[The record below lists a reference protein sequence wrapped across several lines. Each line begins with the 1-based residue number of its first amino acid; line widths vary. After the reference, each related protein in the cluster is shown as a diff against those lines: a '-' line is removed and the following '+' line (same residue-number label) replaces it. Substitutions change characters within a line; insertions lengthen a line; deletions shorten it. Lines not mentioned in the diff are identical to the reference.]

1 MTAVA
6 AGITGAATLGASAMG
21 GKGAAK
27 AAKTNAAATKYQA
40 DLAYKSSKEQIAEQR
55 RQQLLRK
62 QAYDEAISR
71 GGGQMG
77 EGENALMA
85 SLAEANP
92 ELATQEAD
100 LLQGNAKA
108 LQDTSGQM
116 HANLAAQG
124 VRGGQA
130 ATLEGRAVGAMGEGV
145 QKDINQMKFQDAET
159 RAGLLR
165 AYQAAKAQRGQA
177 ATVPGVSF

>member
-6 AGITGAATLGASAMG
+6 AGITGAATLGASALG
-21 GKGAAK
+21 GKGQAK
-27 AAKTNAAATKYQA
+27 AGQAQAAASKYQA
-40 DLAYKSSKEQIAEQR
+40 DLAYKSSKEQIAEQQ

-77 EGENALMA
+77 EGETALMG
-85 SLAEANP
+85 SLSEANP

-108 LQDTSGQM
+108 LQDTTGQI
-116 HANLAAQG
+116 HTNLAAQG

-130 ATLEGRAVGAMGEGV
+130 ATLEGRAVGDMGTAV
-145 QKDINQMKFQDAET
+145 QKDINQLKFQDAET